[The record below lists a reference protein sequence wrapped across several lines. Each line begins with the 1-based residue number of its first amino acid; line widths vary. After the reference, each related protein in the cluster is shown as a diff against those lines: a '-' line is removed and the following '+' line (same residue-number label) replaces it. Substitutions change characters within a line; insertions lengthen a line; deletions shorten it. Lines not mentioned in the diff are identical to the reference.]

1 MKNSAY
7 LINKGR
13 GQLIDSDGL
22 YQVLVTKKITVAA
35 LDVFES
41 GGRHELDDSFPL
53 KSVQLGGCFP
63 LEVLAFRGRSV
74 SLAPPA
80 PNDGVAKNNI
90 IYKKY

>member
-1 MKNSAY
+1 MKNYAY

-22 YQVLVTKKITVAA
+22 YQVLVMKKITVAA

-53 KSVQLGGCFP
+53 KNVQLGGFFP
-63 LEVLAFRGRSV
+63 QAIRKSRTARSKRW
-74 SLAPPA
+74 S
-80 PNDGVAKNNI
+80 G
-90 IYKKY
+90 KKQHYL